1 VRVRQRVYFGLF
13 SHYTTAA
20 QMTARL
26 GIEPDRFS
34 VQGARSPRMDIPRGH
49 SWEVECR
56 EPGLTIDEQI
66 AKVLSRIS
74 PQEHKIAELARDLEK
89 EDPSGGAVLRVVRF
103 FNDDEGE
110 EEEVPET
117 ILLDDGRELEKLS
130 GQHQLLGWHLD
141 KEVMTFL
148 RAVGADLDVDE
159 YG

>member
-1 VRVRQRVYFGLF
+1 
-13 SHYTTAA
+13 
-20 QMTARL
+20 
-26 GIEPDRFS
+26 
-34 VQGARSPRMDIPRGH
+34 MDIPRGH